1 MTIRPF
7 VSLLVLAVATT
18 PARADDL
25 PATDAPPPTDAP
37 VETVLTPIPDEVP
50 AEPVPPAPAPPAP
63 APEPVAPAPAPPP
76 VAVATPAVTAS
87 AEKPFEDDYYSRE
100 RGVGMF
106 HRSRL
111 VIGVLGGNAPDLMDG
126 AAPAPMSAEKSA
138 TRASLA
144 FDATFLELPSSY
156 GHFHGIDVSTGLRS
170 TPIDFW
176 LQFGTAVTFF
186 NIGRGGPGSLRIGGG
201 FGAGFNLAHGYGY
214 VRARAAFV
222 ILPARLDGEV
232 SVQWTPSS
240 ASTGNYDE
248 QLYRAS
254 AWYRLGRPGKSK
266 RAIEVFVES
275 YKRVDAMV
283 QTKHEFTGVGG
294 GVGIA
299 LF

>member
-7 VSLLVLAVATT
+7 VSLLVLAVAAS
-18 PARADDL
+18 PARAEDL
-25 PATDAPPPTDAP
+25 PSPAAPPPPAAP
-37 VETVLTPIPDEVP
+37 VETVLTPVPDEVP
-50 AEPVPPAPAPPAP
+50 AEPAPPAPEPPAPEPPAPVVPPPAPPA
-63 APEPVAPAPAPPP
+63 AA
-76 VAVATPAVTAS
+76 ATPAVTAS

-111 VIGVLGGNAPDLMDG
+111 VIGVLGGTAPDLMDG
-126 AAPAPMSAEKSA
+126 AAPAPMSAETSA

-156 GHFHGIDVSTGLRS
+156 GHFHGIELSTGLRS

-176 LQFGTAVTFF
+176 LQFGTAVTFA
-186 NIGRGGPGSLRIGGG
+186 NLGRGGPGSLRIGGG

-248 QLYRAS
+248 RLYRAS
-254 AWYRLGRPGKSK
+254 AWYRFGRPGKSK
-266 RAIEVFVES
+266 RALEVYVES
-275 YKRVDAMV
+275 YQRVDMLV

-294 GVGIA
+294 GVGIS